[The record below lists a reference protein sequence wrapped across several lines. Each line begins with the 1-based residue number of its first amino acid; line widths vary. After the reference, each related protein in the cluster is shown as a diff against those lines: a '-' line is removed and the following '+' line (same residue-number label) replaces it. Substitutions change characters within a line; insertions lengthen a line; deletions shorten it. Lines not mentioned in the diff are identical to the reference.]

1 MSLPKQVRQQIAEA
15 QRIEGELR
23 AAAPVPVAEGALAT
37 PQPSPAPQPAAAAPA
52 PASAP
57 QPDQKYEELA
67 QQYRTLQGI
76 HRTLVRTNGEQQS
89 RMQGLQAQHEQLSAE
104 VEQLRKQLVTA
115 AAVSPANTVAPI
127 TEAEIKEFGPD
138 LINVIERKAREVAA
152 PLTQA
157 LNEAN
162 AKLEKHVARN
172 AELERQLNGVT
183 NTQAKNATEA
193 FETRMRALVPNINV
207 LNYDSKFL
215 SWLSQADPLDA
226 RRRTL
231 QERLNE
237 AVETGDAEAAANFFR
252 AYETLVAQAAAAAP
266 KPNANLAA
274 QAQPAS
280 RAAPD
285 SQQQPVGKVWTQL
298 EISAFYDGVTRG
310 RYSPQEKTRI
320 EKEIYKAQQDN
331 RIAA

>member
-15 QRIEGELR
+15 QRIDGELR
-23 AAAPVPVAEGALAT
+23 AAAATAADVTVPT
-37 PQPSPAPQPAAAAPA
+37 PQPSPAPQPAAASPV

-67 QQYRTLQGI
+67 QQHRSLQGI

-89 RMQGLQAQHEQLSAE
+89 RMQGLQSQHEQLSAE
-104 VEQLRKQLVTA
+104 VEQLRKQLA
-115 AAVSPANTVAPI
+115 AASAAVPASIAPI
-127 TEAEIKEFGPD
+127 TEAEVKEFGPD
-138 LINVIERKAREVAA
+138 LISVIERKAREITA
-152 PLTQA
+152 PLNQA

-162 AKLEKHVARN
+162 AKAEKAAARN

-183 NTQAKNATEA
+183 SVQAKNATQA
-193 FETRMRALVPNINV
+193 FEDRLRGLVPNINV
-207 LNYDSKFL
+207 LNYDNKFL
-215 SWLSQADPLDA
+215 SWLSQVDPLDA
-226 RRRTL
+226 RKRTL

-237 AVETGDAEAAANFFR
+237 AVEYGDAEAAASFFR

-285 SQQQPVGKVWTQL
+285 SQQPSAGKTWTQT
-298 EISAFYDGVTRG
+298 EITAFYDGVTRG
-310 RYSPQEKTRI
+310 RYSPQEKARI
-320 EKEIYKAQQDN
+320 EREIYTAQKDN